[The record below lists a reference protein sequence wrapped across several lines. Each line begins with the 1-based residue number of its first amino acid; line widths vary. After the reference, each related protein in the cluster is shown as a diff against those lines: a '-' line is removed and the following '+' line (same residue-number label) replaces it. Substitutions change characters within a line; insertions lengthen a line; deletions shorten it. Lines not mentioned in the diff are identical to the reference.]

1 MKKPLRILLLE
12 DNEYDFILIERTIRK
27 GGIVYNSIRVEKRED
42 YIKALEEFDPDIIL
56 SDHNLPDFN
65 SMEALRILRK
75 DFNSNKP
82 FILVTGSVSDE
93 FAVQCIHDGANDYI
107 LKDKLARLP
116 TSITGALDKYETELE
131 KQRAFKSLEEQ
142 NNELIKI
149 NEELDKFVY
158 RASHDLRAPLKSIIG
173 LVNLANIDLNKSNFS
188 LLQEYIHRI
197 EGSVTKLD
205 NTIAEIINYSKN
217 NRLEINKEPIDFSEL
232 LDEVWDKLKYLEGAI
247 EIEKKVNIEQET
259 PLYADKSRLFVILNN
274 LLSNSIKYRKD
285 SLQPFIKIDATV
297 HSDTF
302 SITVEDNGIG
312 ISDKYID
319 KIFDMFYRATESS
332 DGSGLG
338 LYIVKETVDRLK
350 GTIEVE
356 SEPNVG
362 TRFKVE
368 FPNYFLS

>member
-27 GGIVYNSIRVEKRED
+27 GGIVYNSVRVEKRED
-42 YIKALEEFDPDIIL
+42 YIKALEAFDPDIIL

-116 TSITGALDKYETELE
+116 TSITNALDKYETEVE